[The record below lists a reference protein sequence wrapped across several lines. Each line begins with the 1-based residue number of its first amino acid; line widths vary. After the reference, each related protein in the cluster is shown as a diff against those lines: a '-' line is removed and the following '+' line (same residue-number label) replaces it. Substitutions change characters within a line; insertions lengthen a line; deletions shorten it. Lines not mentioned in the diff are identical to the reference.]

1 MFTLNPVEVFTEKD
15 QLKIK
20 NLGIDIENKIYTSEE
35 CRKMENQIEE
45 NIMSASK
52 KNIPELTN
60 SFRNILDILVNAQK
74 DI

>member
-1 MFTLNPVEVFTEKD
+1 MNPTKVFTNNE

-20 NLGIDIENKIYTSEE
+20 SIGINIEDRIYTSEE
-35 CRKMENQIEE
+35 CRLMENQIEE

-60 SFRNILDILVNAQK
+60 NFRNILDILVNAQK
-74 DI
+74 

>member
-1 MFTLNPVEVFTEKD
+1 
-15 QLKIK
+15 
-20 NLGIDIENKIYTSEE
+20 
-35 CRKMENQIEE
+35 MENQIEE

>member
-1 MFTLNPVEVFTEKD
+1 MNPVEVFTEKD

-20 NLGIDIENKIYTSEE
+20 HLGIDIENKIYTSEE